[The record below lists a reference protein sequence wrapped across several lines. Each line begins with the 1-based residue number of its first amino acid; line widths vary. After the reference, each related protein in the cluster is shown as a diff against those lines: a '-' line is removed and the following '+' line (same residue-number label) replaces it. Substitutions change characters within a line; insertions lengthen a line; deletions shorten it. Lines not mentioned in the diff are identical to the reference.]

1 MMLLNKIHLLK
12 NKILFLSKVFQ
23 ENSKNIL
30 LNTEK
35 NSVLE
40 IKNDELSARVSH
52 LEELVKVQN
61 FLNESNMNQIKA
73 NERERV
79 KIVKD
84 IQIIVATLKDV
95 YNLVQEN
102 YFDNDMPEEDFAKKN
117 KKNNTYH

>member
-12 NKILFLSKVFQ
+12 NKIFFLSKIFQ
-23 ENSKNIL
+23 ENNEKIL
-30 LNTEK
+30 LNASK
-35 NSVLE
+35 NSLLE
-40 IKNDELSARVSH
+40 IKNDELNARVSR
-52 LEELVKVQN
+52 LEELVKVQSL
-61 FLNESNMNQIKA
+61 LNESNINQIKT

-102 YFDNDMPEEDFAKKN
+102 YFDNDILEEDFAKKK

>member
-1 MMLLNKIHLLK
+1 MLLNKIHLLK